1 MPSQVTKTSP
11 VESFLLCLTQIG
23 LKINRKRLQN
33 DLQLFFKAI
42 VCLVDLVFF
51 EDYTLHIH
59 STFVILLGKIDHKV
73 RENFSSDF
81 YVSIHVDYM
90 QNFTPPI
97 LCNNEREHQQ
107 PHLRTKNYH
116 TRNHIF

>member
-1 MPSQVTKTSP
+1 MISNR
-11 VESFLLCLTQIG
+11 EELLFAWLI
-23 LKINRKRLQN
+23 LFFE
-33 DLQLFFKAI
+33 QLF
-42 VCLVDLVFF
+42 C
-51 EDYTLHIH
+51 TLHIH
-59 STFVILLGKIDHKV
+59 SPFVILLGKIDHKV

-116 TRNHIF
+116 LPYTKS

>member
-1 MPSQVTKTSP
+1 MISNSEV
-11 VESFLLCLTQIG
+11 LLFAWLI
-23 LKINRKRLQN
+23 
-33 DLQLFFKAI
+33 LFFEQ
-42 VCLVDLVFF
+42 FF
-51 EDYTLHIH
+51 FCTLHIH